1 MSLPI
6 PEPPVS
12 LPGPSYHPSFASS
25 SSSSDAHAHIVSS
38 IHARGAEDARAEHDD
53 DDSDGELFEQ
63 LEDELD
69 GVGGEWR
76 ERRMREMRERCVW
89 VRVRG
94 SVGQCG
100 EGPGQQGWS
109 SRNRAGQGSRGV
121 LLCPLS
127 STRES
132 VQHPCRRLCTA
143 LLSAQH

>member
-6 PEPPVS
+6 SEPPAS

-25 SSSSDAHAHIVSS
+25 SSSGDAHAHIVSS

-89 VRVRG
+89 ARMTGKGKR
-94 SVGQCG
+94 G
-100 EGPGQQGWS
+100 EGAEQQGWR
-109 SRNRAGQGSRGV
+109 SR
-121 LLCPLS
+121 
-127 STRES
+127 STSGE
-132 VQHPCRRLCTA
+132 
-143 LLSAQH
+143 AQHTAVSAK